1 MNPSDA
7 FSFASFRLRTEI
19 KSIELLPGASLS
31 VGKSSEERYAM
42 EVEYTMPIAEGIYEG
57 RVLRFKL
64 KIPHAYPFKPP
75 KLLCLD
81 KVFHPNID
89 GDGNVCME
97 ILRLG
102 WRPSH
107 GLESILINLYVIF
120 IEITGEDALNAL
132 AGDMFREDYERF
144 VRIAKGQEEA

>member
-1 MNPSDA
+1 MNPREDS
-7 FSFASFRLRTEI
+7 SFAAFRLKTEI
-19 KSIELLPGASLS
+19 ESIQLLPGSLLN
-31 VGKSSEERYAM
+31 VDRSSEDKYAM
-42 EVEYTMPIAEGIYEG
+42 EIKYSMMITEGIYKN
-57 RVLRFKL
+57 RLFRFKI

-89 GDGNVCME
+89 DDGNVCME

-107 GLESILINLYVIF
+107 GLESILVNLYVIF
-120 IEITGEDALNAL
+120 VEITGEDALNTQ
-132 AGDMFREDYERF
+132 AGDLFKLDYERF
-144 VRIAKGQEEA
+144 VRIARGQERI